1 MSKSNSLSSGQP
13 ERAEVDAKVSC
24 PIVCGDYYRATGF
37 FFKTDAG
44 TFLVT
49 ARHNVLPTELSQR
62 LPDRGSQ
69 TLFTS
74 EKKLPEITIYLRN
87 GADWEVFQTDIREAQ
102 DVRQTQEIDVIG
114 VLVDFD
120 PTEYGYYVW
129 TEDDIISEVP
139 TEEEIEVIGYDGIS
153 FPSSDQECDVD
164 IYRRQLGLPRK
175 LSLMNPLD
183 STDPVP
189 MIVLAGVDM
198 GAEGGYTG
206 LSGSPILGESLVG
219 IHAGD
224 GGVEPLDGMESGD
237 AHRVIYSRAEV
248 LLELLT
254 D

>member
-1 MSKSNSLSSGQP
+1 MSKSRSLSSGQP

-62 LPDRGSQ
+62 LPDGQSQ
-69 TLFTS
+69 TIFTS
-74 EKKLPEITIYLRN
+74 ERTLPEITIYLRN
-87 GADWEVFQTDIREAQ
+87 DADWDVFQTDIREAE
-102 DVRQTQEIDVIG
+102 DVRQTPDIDVIG

-120 PTEYGYYVW
+120 PTEYGYCVW
-129 TEDDIISEVP
+129 TEDDIISEPP
-139 TEEEIEVIGYDGIS
+139 TEDEIDVVGYDGIS
-153 FPSSDQECDVD
+153 FPSPEQEHDVD

-183 STDPVP
+183 STDPMP
-189 MIVLAGVDM
+189 TIVLAGVDP
-198 GAEGGYTG
+198 GAEGEYTG

-224 GGVEPLDGMESGD
+224 SGVGPIDGMKSGD
-237 AHRVIYSRAEV
+237 ANRVIYSRAEV

-254 D
+254 E